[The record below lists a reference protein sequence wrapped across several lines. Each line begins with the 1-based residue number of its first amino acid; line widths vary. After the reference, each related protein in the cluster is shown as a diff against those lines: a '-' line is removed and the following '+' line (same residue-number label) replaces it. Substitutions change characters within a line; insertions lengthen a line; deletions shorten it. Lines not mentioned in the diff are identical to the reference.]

1 LEVFVRGKILAFLLE
16 IRTKIRASPGTDER
30 QEEQQKIDGDFHSEH
45 IVPPNTCAY
54 FGVLLLFTQALYLL
68 TMESLEVRRVSS
80 SVDLMNP
87 GEFCFVGKREPI
99 LRYQQVQTEP
109 PQNFFKRLW

>member
-1 LEVFVRGKILAFLLE
+1 
-16 IRTKIRASPGTDER
+16 
-30 QEEQQKIDGDFHSEH
+30 
-45 IVPPNTCAY
+45 
-54 FGVLLLFTQALYLL
+54 
-68 TMESLEVRRVSS
+68 MESLEVRRVSS